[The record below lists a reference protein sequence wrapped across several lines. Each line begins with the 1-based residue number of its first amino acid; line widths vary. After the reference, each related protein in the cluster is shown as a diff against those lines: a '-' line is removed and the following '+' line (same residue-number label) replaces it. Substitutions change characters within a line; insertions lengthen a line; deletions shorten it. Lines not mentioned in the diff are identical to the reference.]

1 MIPLDTLNS
10 LYEYARWKRDS
21 EDWTDEEREAYF
33 ELLDRRGPSY
43 HKFVRI
49 GNQQLRR
56 RGLSR
61 HYCKGRSRH
70 AQRMLKFLEH
80 VRRRRRIKRNWVRNY
95 ACPIGC
101 GKTFS
106 EFYEFF
112 EQSTHKQRHRNRK
125 KGEL

>member
-1 MIPLDTLNS
+1 MIPLETLLR
-10 LYEYARWKRDS
+10 LYELERDGLQRLF
-21 EDWTDEEREAYF
+21 TDEEHDAF
-33 ELLDRRGPSY
+33 EELFVQRGRSLHKLL
-43 HKFVRI
+43 RI
-49 GNQQLRR
+49 GAQARRR

-95 ACPIGC
+95 AYPIGS

-106 EFYEFF
+106 EFYEVF

-125 KGEL
+125 KGKL